1 MSMLTERCLE
11 KIGKKLIERTNVE
24 DALKRLDTLTQEE
37 ARMAVAQNLKATH
50 TVDERVRGVA
60 DMVVA
65 IDNRVAGVDDRLA
78 RVDDRVARVDDRVA
92 RVGDRM
98 ALVDDKVASV
108 DDKVA
113 SVDDKV
119 ASVDDKVASVDD
131 KVASIDNKVKSIDS
145 RMASVDDRVVIV
157 DDKVAAVIQGTQIV
171 FSQACDLFNLNRS
184 DGREAN
190 QVIKQ
195 TANDVD
201 LVKRAS
207 SPNIS
212 LLRPTVSCR

>member
-1 MSMLTERCLE
+1 MSMLTERGLE